1 MKKANQEKVAPS
13 DIKKGIQK
21 DASVL
26 GLIAFEV
33 LRLSKGHLAGNTI
46 FAESALCCC
55 ARNMRSASMPFHN
68 GEGLIP
74 VVFNRD
80 DDVHVLLDP
89 LFDPLM
95 GRFPVGPFF
104 LEHFPIGFHEDRGGW
119 DIGGFGTSQP
129 KRNQRGHLIGTG
141 VVPIKVP
148 PQLGKDLL
156 ASLTWA
162 CGQQDNDLVP
172 AHPGHAIRCAHAFLA
187 QGRHGLEQ
195 LVSDK
200 MPHVIVRPDTQPPR
214 GAGRCLG

>member
-1 MKKANQEKVAPS
+1 MSAVHEKGEPQKGRP
-13 DIKKGIQK
+13 IGHKKGIQK

-26 GLIAFEV
+26 GQIAFEV

-46 FAESALCCC
+46 FAESALCCG
-55 ARNMRSASMPFHN
+55 ALNMRSASRPFQN

-119 DIGGFGTSQP
+119 DIGGFGKPAQKKPARASD
-129 KRNQRGHLIGTG
+129 RNR
-141 VVPIKVP
+141 
-148 PQLGKDLL
+148 
-156 ASLTWA
+156 
-162 CGQQDNDLVP
+162 
-172 AHPGHAIRCAHAFLA
+172 RCADQSSAA
-187 QGRHGLEQ
+187 AWQGSPRQ
-195 LVSDK
+195 
-200 MPHVIVRPDTQPPR
+200 PHV
-214 GAGRCLG
+214 GMWAAG